1 VDALRE
7 SLLKTL
13 GSKVLD
19 GLRYLGRSSGVR
31 LALGAGVVCLRCCQ
45 FEILET
51 VILSYL
57 QRWGERSRPPWERS
71 AGYQRGLNS
80 MLEVLIS
87 EDGEVKPTLGVT
99 GGVRLSSSRHIDCDL
114 VGLGRLIEECSS

>member
-1 VDALRE
+1 
-7 SLLKTL
+7 
-13 GSKVLD
+13 
-19 GLRYLGRSSGVR
+19 
-31 LALGAGVVCLRCCQ
+31 
-45 FEILET
+45 
-51 VILSYL
+51 
-57 QRWGERSRPPWERS
+57 
-71 AGYQRGLNS
+71 